1 MKEKRFA
8 LAGLIL
14 SALSILTFI
23 VLALLKGVQKLGLY
37 TPAQPAKLITGMEI
51 SIAVFILGLA
61 LYAIFEPD
69 KVRRLLTGRKARY
82 GSNAFVLTLAFVG
95 ILAVVNYLAY
105 QNPKHWDLTEGKEHT
120 LAPETIQ
127 ALETLPEQVQAIAFF
142 SSRTPTDTAE
152 KLLRDYKANSGG
164 KFNYHFMDPDLNP
177 LAAQEAGITG
187 DGKILLRMGD
197 RQEIAAYASEE
208 ELTRALIRLINPEER
223 VVYFLTGHGERN
235 TEQGGDASITRFV
248 QTLKGKNYTVHTL
261 NLQAEA
267 AIPEDASLLVV
278 AGPTNPVSEEEV
290 TLLQD
295 WVAGGGALLVME
307 DPAPLTDIA
316 PDEDPLANYL
326 QTQWGISFQNDLVID
341 PQVTPPSNAV
351 AYQYGKHPITEK
363 MNNVV
368 TFFPFSRSLEVADA
382 ENVSSTP
389 LVYTIDRAWGE
400 TDFSVLKDNTATL
413 QFDEDADF
421 AGPLILAAAA
431 EGVNGQ
437 EGRIVVFGDSF
448 FAADQFFDS
457 YGNGDIAVNAVD
469 WATEQENLINLTP
482 KEQVTRTFKVPTDFQ
497 LISIFLGSICLLP
510 MLALIGGF
518 TAWLNRR
525 KRG

>member
-1 MKEKRFA
+1 
-8 LAGLIL
+8 
-14 SALSILTFI
+14 
-23 VLALLKGVQKLGLY
+23 
-37 TPAQPAKLITGMEI
+37 
-51 SIAVFILGLA
+51 
-61 LYAIFEPD
+61 
-69 KVRRLLTGRKARY
+69 
-82 GSNAFVLTLAFVG
+82 
-95 ILAVVNYLAY
+95 
-105 QNPKHWDLTEGKEHT
+105 
-120 LAPETIQ
+120 
-127 ALETLPEQVQAIAFF
+127 
-142 SSRTPTDTAE
+142 
-152 KLLRDYKANSGG
+152 
-164 KFNYHFMDPDLNP
+164 
-177 LAAQEAGITG
+177 
-187 DGKILLRMGD
+187 
-197 RQEIAAYASEE
+197 
-208 ELTRALIRLINPEER
+208 
-223 VVYFLTGHGERN
+223 
-235 TEQGGDASITRFV
+235 
-248 QTLKGKNYTVHTL
+248 
-261 NLQAEA
+261 
-267 AIPEDASLLVV
+267 
-278 AGPTNPVSEEEV
+278 
-290 TLLQD
+290 
-295 WVAGGGALLVME
+295 ME

-510 MLALIGGF
+510 MQALIGGF